1 MDRLSFT
8 AAVLLIAYGGAWIL
22 AGIVDQPLLW
32 YAPLEHA
39 WHFQVEA
46 PTPVAMDWYGRVLQ
60 GVVVGGVFAAAAWYA
75 FPWLPL
81 GKLPWRTL
89 VVGWA
94 AGVML
99 LCMFLY
105 AYTLARR
112 TVYPP
117 APQELSVPGKR

>member
-1 MDRLSFT
+1 MDRFTFT
-8 AAVLLIAYGGAWIL
+8 AGVLLIAYGAAWIL

-32 YAPLEHA
+32 YAPLEHS
-39 WHFQVEA
+39 WYFQVEA
-46 PTPVAMDWYGRVLQ
+46 PTPVAMDWYGRVIQ
-60 GVVVGGVFAAAAWYA
+60 GAVIGGAAGAFAWFS
-75 FPWLPL
+75 FPRLTL
-81 GKLPWRTL
+81 DKLPWRTL
-89 VVGWA
+89 IVGWA

-117 APQELSVPGKR
+117 APDHMNIRSP